1 MAENKSMNKA
11 QKEKDQQD
19 NWASLCFL
27 GVTFLLMFLGYL
39 LVQFL
44 KLLSKLR
51 KNYQNQ
57 TWISLN

>member
-44 KLLSKLR
+44 KLLSKL
-51 KNYQNQ
+51 
-57 TWISLN
+57 